1 MIRRYRMAAMSK
13 AIKGLELPL
22 EFISIAQD
30 ATDQMNYGYPKGA
43 ESTHKEANLR
53 LKGKVMI
60 TMVHGFAV
68 YMYILPDDTANGP
81 DESIECL
88 QRTLKHEEIR
98 RGGALPAT
106 LCLQFDNCFRENK
119 NSYTLAY
126 LCWLVERGV
135 FRRVYLSFHP
145 VGHTHNEC
153 DQCASRISIATAHR
167 DIYCRCELT
176 KILEGCY
183 TPRPVVET
191 IRNVVSFKQAINP
204 DGAYTNR
211 YPRSSTVRQA
221 CNIKDTHFFLIHM
234 DLGQVVYRD
243 KTTIDQ
249 QSWSEPISPWKTGVS
264 GLRPEDLVQ
273 KMSEVIKPE
282 QLSIIKKTL
291 EAASFRLGNGH
302 HQQCVDADYARI
314 CTPVNGGAPIH
325 WSLILITMSH
335 ISS

>member
-1 MIRRYRMAAMSK
+1 
-13 AIKGLELPL
+13 
-22 EFISIAQD
+22 
-30 ATDQMNYGYPKGA
+30 
-43 ESTHKEANLR
+43 
-53 LKGKVMI
+53 MI

-98 RGGALPAT
+98 RGGTLPHT

-119 NSYTLAY
+119 NSYMLAY

-167 DIYCRCELT
+167 DIYCRCDLT

-183 TPRPVVET
+183 TPTPVVET
-191 IRNVVSFKQAINP
+191 IRNVVSFKQAVNP

-211 YPRSSTVRQA
+211 YPRSSTVRQFR
-221 CNIKDTHFFLIHM
+221 NIKDTHFFLIHM

-249 QSWSEPISPWKTGVS
+249 QSWSEPISPWKNGVS
-264 GLRPEDLVQ
+264 GLQPENLVQ

-282 QLSIIKKTL
+282 QLTIIKKTL

-314 CTPVNGGAPIH
+314 CTPVNGGETIH
-325 WSLILITMSH
+325 WSLLAINVIAH
-335 ISS
+335 ISFVGLTEADSAKNQSKTRMREKTSPWSKQNWMTLKCLNCHRCPTLG